1 MGEVWL
7 LQVVAVVA
15 VHPAGPRNTHAVTV
29 HSAGPRNTHPTAAGA
44 HAIVMVKNSLTAVP
58 VSQFECFKTVTLHI
72 DKDCEAVS
80 VKCSTVT
87 LVILSIN

>member
-15 VHPAGPRNTHAVTV
+15 VHPAGPRNTHAVAV
-29 HSAGPRNTHPTAAGA
+29 HSAGPRNTHPTAGA

-58 VSQFECFKTVTLHI
+58 VSQFVCFKPET
-72 DKDCEAVS
+72 A
-80 VKCSTVT
+80 
-87 LVILSIN
+87 

>member
-15 VHPAGPRNTHAVTV
+15 VHSRGPRNTHAVAV
-29 HSAGPRNTHPTAAGA
+29 HSAGPRNTHPAAAGA

-58 VSQFECFKTVTLHI
+58 VSQFVCFKIET
-72 DKDCEAVS
+72 CY
-80 VKCSTVT
+80 
-87 LVILSIN
+87 IN